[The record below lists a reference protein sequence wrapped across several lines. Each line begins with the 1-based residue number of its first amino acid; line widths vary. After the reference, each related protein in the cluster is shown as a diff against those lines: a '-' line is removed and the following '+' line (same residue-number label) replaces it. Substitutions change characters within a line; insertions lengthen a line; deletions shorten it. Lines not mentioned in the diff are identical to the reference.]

1 VSESEAG
8 VGLVGV
14 RAEHA
19 PGALLVGTGQ
29 TAAGTEAVLLGL
41 ALVDCL
47 RQHLYLLASAP
58 Q

>member
-14 RAEHA
+14 RAVHV

-47 RQHLYLLASAP
+47 RQHLCPLASAP

>member
-1 VSESEAG
+1 MSESEAG

-14 RAEHA
+14 RAVHV

>member
-1 VSESEAG
+1 MSGSEAG

-14 RAEHA
+14 HA
-19 PGALLVGTGQ
+19 VHVPGAFLIGTGQ
-29 TAAGTEAVLLGL
+29 TAAETEAVLLGL

-47 RQHLYLLASAP
+47 KQHLCLLASAP